1 MRRTSGR
8 TAPAAAVMVATVL
21 VGIIGSAPAVCEE
34 VKVMQGSDFYLY
46 GIENQGNASSPFVRF
61 GAPADW
67 ELFPTLYA
75 DYTLRFQTPS
85 GVSGQVIASVL
96 GATSTTLVP
105 ALDQAWVKATFGE
118 GWGLAFGRRVLNDWK
133 DGGYWNPSDVVNN
146 YLSWGELGQAPGR
159 DSVELFGLLPFDS
172 LNVDVNAATVLPASA
187 GSPADLPFYITAGS
201 ILDPVE
207 LRLKAACQSGRLP
220 YLGGAARLTLQSG
233 ALYVDGLW
241 LQDRPFAS
249 EFGFGASTGSWFRY
263 CAGGNWTIDISQSRL
278 ADSLYLQAEYLR
290 QDDGLDAGQM
300 ASYFDGLGSMPLATA
315 SDAASYG
322 TAAETWNGRFFALG
336 RDYLYAAF
344 SMGEIANA
352 HIGLSASGILDVDE
366 LSFAVQSSLTWSP
379 RNLFSVCLSATN
391 FGGRSGGEASMLPYA
406 AQYTLTL
413 TRSF

>member
-1 MRRTSGR
+1 
-8 TAPAAAVMVATVL
+8 MVATVL
-21 VGIIGSAPAVCEE
+21 FSIIGSAPAVCEE
-34 VKVMQGSDFYLY
+34 VKVMQGSDFYLIQDREP
-46 GIENQGNASSPFVRF
+46 GECLFALRQVRRSRGL
-61 GAPADW
+61 GALADP
-67 ELFPTLYA
+67 LCRGFA
-75 DYTLRFQTPS
+75 LRFQTPS
-85 GVSGQVIASVL
+85 GVSGQVISLCPQEA
-96 GATSTTLVP
+96 ASTTLVFPPWIKPGSRLPSAKAGEAEGAATTRRATVVGTLPTSSTTISHGESSAGHPAGIRSSSSVSFPSKPQRQRQRGDRASRERRKPGRP
-105 ALDQAWVKATFGE
+105 ALYF
-118 GWGLAFGRRVLNDWK
+118 
-133 DGGYWNPSDVVNN
+133 
-146 YLSWGELGQAPGR
+146 
-159 DSVELFGLLPFDS
+159 
-172 LNVDVNAATVLPASA
+172 
-187 GSPADLPFYITAGS
+187 TAGS
-201 ILDPVE
+201 ILDPFE

-379 RNLFSVCLSATN
+379 RNLFSICLSATN
-391 FGGRSGGEASMLPYA
+391 FGGRSGGRGLDATLCRPIS
-406 AQYTLTL
+406 LTL